1 MAFYMKAGR
10 GPTQRMGRG
19 IPLNMKSPIYEV
31 EDPDTDKAAAEA
43 RALAEAKRLQ
53 SEAGANKGNSSNV
66 RDFSG
71 ESSYLQKGKKV
82 ERFAE
87 TPAEIAAWKAASD
100 ANKSKYRDKT
110 IGVTQNV
117 SDIGKDPVPRK
128 EEPVVELPKPKGYF
142 NYGSNMH
149 NMDFGGHTSYGSTSK
164 EMKPPSSYANS
175 PENPISGRPNEFKQ
189 RPMTDREY
197 AVSQSRFG
205 NNTSP
210 YNTTPEEWEAYLTNA
225 EKGMA
230 AQNAKANAKNLIM
243 ASRRS
248 EAQAAKEKRDAA
260 KLAKRT
266 AYNESRRR
274 K

>member
-1 MAFYMKAGR
+1 MKAGR

-71 ESSYLQKGKKV
+71 ESSYRQKGKKV
-82 ERFAE
+82 ERLAE
-87 TPAEIAAWKAASD
+87 TPEEIAAWKAASEESK
-100 ANKSKYRDKT
+100 NKYRDKT
-110 IGVTQNV
+110 IDVTQNV

-149 NMDFGGHTSYGSTSK
+149 NMNFGGHTSYGSTSK

-205 NNTSP
+205 DNTSP